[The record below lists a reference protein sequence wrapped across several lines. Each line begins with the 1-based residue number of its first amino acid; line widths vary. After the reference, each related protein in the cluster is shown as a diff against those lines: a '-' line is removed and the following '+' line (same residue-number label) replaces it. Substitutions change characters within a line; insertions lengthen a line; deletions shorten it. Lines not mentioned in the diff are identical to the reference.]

1 MHPSHFAK
9 STPDKPAFIM
19 AGSGEVVTYLQL
31 EQRSNQIA
39 QLFRSLGLQPD
50 DHIAIHMENNRHF
63 MEIVWAAQRSGII
76 YTAISTH
83 LREEEIAYIV
93 DNCEAK
99 VLISSIALGDLAGNI
114 RSRCN
119 GLQDCFMVG
128 GTSHGYLSLDEA
140 IESQPNTPID
150 DEERGLQMLYSSGT
164 TGRPKGVLPK
174 RASGESIQ
182 VMTPSAATLGVKFG
196 FGENTVYLSPAPLY
210 HAAPLTYNTITMHS
224 GGTSIIMERF
234 DAERSLELIEKY
246 QITHSQWVPI
256 MFIRMLRLDE
266 KLRTQFDF
274 SSHKVAIHAAAPC
287 PIEIKQQ
294 MIAWWGPIIN
304 EYYGSTEGMGFTALN
319 SEQWLSHPGSVGPP
333 LGCRIKILDDEGQEL
348 PDGEIGTVYF
358 ADRIGDFSYY
368 GEPEKTA
375 ACISPEGWGT
385 VGDAGYLDDDGYL
398 YLSDRKDFMIISGG
412 VNIYPQEI
420 ENQLIL
426 HNAVADVAVFGIPN
440 TEFGEEVKAVVQ
452 PIKWPVDEKTVEQE
466 LLIWLRGFL
475 SPVKAPRS
483 IDFVQEL
490 PRLDN
495 GKLYK
500 RYLQQQYRDK
510 AKLLHK

>member
-1 MHPSHFAK
+1 
-9 STPDKPAFIM
+9 
-19 AGSGEVVTYLQL
+19 
-31 EQRSNQIA
+31 
-39 QLFRSLGLQPD
+39 
-50 DHIAIHMENNRHF
+50 
-63 MEIVWAAQRSGII
+63 
-76 YTAISTH
+76 
-83 LREEEIAYIV
+83 
-93 DNCEAK
+93 
-99 VLISSIALGDLAGNI
+99 
-114 RSRCN
+114 
-119 GLQDCFMVG
+119 
-128 GTSHGYLSLDEA
+128 
-140 IESQPNTPID
+140 
-150 DEERGLQMLYSSGT
+150 
-164 TGRPKGVLPK
+164 
-174 RASGESIQ
+174 
-182 VMTPSAATLGVKFG
+182 
-196 FGENTVYLSPAPLY
+196 VYLSPAPLY
-210 HAAPLTYNTITMHS
+210 HAAPLTYNTITMHL

-266 KLRTQFDF
+266 KFRTQFDF

-287 PIEIKQQ
+287 PVEIKHQ

-319 SEQWLSHPGSVGPP
+319 SEQWLNHPGSVGPP

-385 VGDAGYLDDDGYL
+385 VGDAGYLDEDGYL

-420 ENQLIL
+420 ENQLII

-440 TEFGEEVKAVVQ
+440 VEFGEEVKAVVQ
-452 PIKWPVDEKTVEQE
+452 PIQWPADEKVVEQE
-466 LLIWLRGFL
+466 LLVWLREFL
-475 SPVKAPRS
+475 SPVKVPRS

-510 AKLLHK
+510 AKLLS

>member
-9 STPDKPAFIM
+9 TSPDKPAFIM
-19 AGSGEVVTYLQL
+19 GRSGEVVTYLQL

-39 QLFRSLGLQPD
+39 HLLRSLGLKAD
-50 DHIAIHMENNRHF
+50 DHIAIHMENNCHF
-63 MEIVWAAQRSGII
+63 IEIVWGAQRAGII

-83 LREEEIAYIV
+83 LKEDEIAYIV

-99 VLISSIALGDLAGNI
+99 LLISSYKLGDLAGNI

-119 GLQDCFMVG
+119 YLKYCYMVG
-128 GTSHGYLSLDEA
+128 GVLQGYSSWEEA
-140 IESQPNTPID
+140 TKTQPDIPIG
-150 DEERGLQMLYSSGT
+150 DEERGVQMLYSSGT

-174 RASGESIQ
+174 RVPGESIQ
-182 VMTPSAATLGVKFG
+182 VLNPSANTLRIKFG
-196 FGENTVYLSPAPLY
+196 FDENTVYLSPAPLY
-210 HAAPLTYNTITMHS
+210 HAAPLTYNTITMHA
-224 GGTSIIMERF
+224 GGTSIIMDRF
-234 DAERSLELIEKY
+234 DAELSLKLIETFKV
-246 QITHSQWVPI
+246 THSQWVPI

-266 KLRTQFDF
+266 SLRNKFDL
-274 SSHKVAIHAAAPC
+274 SSHKIAIHAAAPC
-287 PIEIKQQ
+287 PIEIKRQ
-294 MIAWWGPIIN
+294 MIDWWGPIIN

-319 SEQWLSHPGSVGPP
+319 SEQWLEHPGSVGPP
-333 LGCRIKILDDEGQEL
+333 LACSIKILDDEGREL
-348 PDGEIGTVYF
+348 PAGEIGTIYF

-368 GEPEKTA
+368 REPEKTA

-420 ENQLIL
+420 ENQLIQ
-426 HNAVADVAVFGIPN
+426 HADVADVAVFGIPN
-440 TEFGEEVKAVVQ
+440 EEFGEEVKAVVQ
-452 PIKWPVDEKTVEQE
+452 PIDWPVEGKAMEEE
-466 LLIWLRGFL
+466 LLLWLRDSL
-475 SPVKAPRS
+475 SHIKIPRS
-483 IDFVQEL
+483 IDFTHEL

-500 RYLQQQYRDK
+500 RYLQQQYRE
-510 AKLLHK
+510 

>member
-19 AGSGEVVTYLQL
+19 AGSGEEVTYLQL
-31 EQRSNQIA
+31 EQRSNQLA

-99 VLISSIALGDLAGNI
+99 VLISSNALGDLASNI

-119 GLQDCFMVG
+119 GLQDCFMVS
-128 GTSHGYLSLDEA
+128 GTSHGYLSLEDA
-140 IESQPNTPID
+140 IKSQPDTPIS
-150 DEERGLQMLYSSGT
+150 DEERGVQMLYSSGT

-174 RASGESIQ
+174 RVPGESIQ

-294 MIAWWGPIIN
+294 MITWWGPIIN

-319 SEQWLSHPGSVGPP
+319 SEQWLNHPGSVGPP

-348 PDGEIGTVYF
+348 PDG
-358 ADRIGDFSYY
+358 
-368 GEPEKTA
+368 
-375 ACISPEGWGT
+375 
-385 VGDAGYLDDDGYL
+385 
-398 YLSDRKDFMIISGG
+398 
-412 VNIYPQEI
+412 
-420 ENQLIL
+420 
-426 HNAVADVAVFGIPN
+426 
-440 TEFGEEVKAVVQ
+440 
-452 PIKWPVDEKTVEQE
+452 
-466 LLIWLRGFL
+466 
-475 SPVKAPRS
+475 
-483 IDFVQEL
+483 
-490 PRLDN
+490 
-495 GKLYK
+495 
-500 RYLQQQYRDK
+500 
-510 AKLLHK
+510 

>member
-1 MHPSHFAK
+1 MHPSYFAK
-9 STPDKPAFIM
+9 TTPDKPAFIM
-19 AGSGEVVTYLQL
+19 AGSGESVTYLQL

-39 QLFRSLGLQPD
+39 QLFRSLGLKPD

-63 MEIVWAAQRSGII
+63 MEIVWGAQRAGII

-83 LREEEIAYIV
+83 LREDEIAYIV

-99 VLISSIALGDLAGNI
+99 VLISSKALGDLAGNI
-114 RSRCN
+114 RTRCER
-119 GLQDCFMVG
+119 LRDCFMVG
-128 GTSHGYLSLDEA
+128 GTREGYLSWEEA
-140 IESQPNTPID
+140 TVTQPDTPIG
-150 DEERGLQMLYSSGT
+150 DEERGVQMLYSSGT

-174 RASGESIQ
+174 RKAGESIQ
-182 VMTPSAATLGVKFG
+182 VMPPSADTLRLKFG
-196 FGENTVYLSPAPLY
+196 FDESSVYLSPAPLY
-210 HAAPLTYNTITMHS
+210 HAAPLTYNTITMHA

-234 DAERSLELIEKY
+234 DAQRSLELIEQH

-256 MFIRMLRLDE
+256 MFIRMLRLDKTLRE
-266 KLRTQFDF
+266 KFDF

-287 PIEIKQQ
+287 PIETKQQ
-294 MIAWWGPIIN
+294 MIEWWGPIIN

-319 SEQWLSHPGSVGPP
+319 SEQWLKHPGSVGPP
-333 LGCRIKILDDEGQEL
+333 LGCRIKILADDGKEL
-348 PDGEIGTVYF
+348 PTGETGTVYF

-375 ACISPEGWGT
+375 ACISSEGWGT
-385 VGDAGYLDDDGYL
+385 VGDAGYLDEDGYL

-420 ENQLIL
+420 ENHLIM
-426 HNAVADVAVFGIPN
+426 HSAVADVAVFGILN
-440 TEFGEEVKAVVQ
+440 EEFGEEVKAVVQ
-452 PIKWPVDEKTVEQE
+452 PIKWPINEKAVEEE
-466 LLIWLRGFL
+466 LLIWVRECL
-475 SPVKAPRS
+475 SPIKVPRS

-500 RYLQQQYRDK
+500 RYLQQRYTDK
-510 AKLLHK
+510 MRLTD

>member
-1 MHPSHFAK
+1 
-9 STPDKPAFIM
+9 
-19 AGSGEVVTYLQL
+19 
-31 EQRSNQIA
+31 
-39 QLFRSLGLQPD
+39 
-50 DHIAIHMENNRHF
+50 
-63 MEIVWAAQRSGII
+63 
-76 YTAISTH
+76 
-83 LREEEIAYIV
+83 
-93 DNCEAK
+93 
-99 VLISSIALGDLAGNI
+99 
-114 RSRCN
+114 
-119 GLQDCFMVG
+119 
-128 GTSHGYLSLDEA
+128 
-140 IESQPNTPID
+140 
-150 DEERGLQMLYSSGT
+150 
-164 TGRPKGVLPK
+164 
-174 RASGESIQ
+174 
-182 VMTPSAATLGVKFG
+182 
-196 FGENTVYLSPAPLY
+196 
-210 HAAPLTYNTITMHS
+210 MHS

-294 MIAWWGPIIN
+294 MITWWGPIIN

-319 SEQWLSHPGSVGPP
+319 SEQWLNHPGSVGPP

-440 TEFGEEVKAVVQ
+440 VEFGEEVKAVVQ
-452 PIKWPVDEKTVEQE
+452 PIQWPDDEKAVEQE
-466 LLIWLRGFL
+466 LLIWLREFL
-475 SPVKAPRS
+475 SPVKVPRS

-510 AKLLHK
+510 ATLLS